1 MRSTN
6 LVVLFSSRSHPSMSL
21 CIFSYLQYSSTR
33 RSPAQLCMVA
43 RIASFVVK
51 LDLTDLGWQ
60 PLVFKQIGRD
70 DKWSLLDHPLH
81 DTCSCTDLCQIFSD
95 VIIFQDL
102 ACPIISYIETV
113 LYRLLSLFLSSE
125 TLPVKP
131 INWTNNR
138 NNKRSHKCAL
148 CICAGNSE
156 REEEEGFLWKCLLS
170 ANCGQQHK
178 VIF

>member
-33 RSPAQLCMVA
+33 KPPAQLCTVA

-156 REEEEGFLWKCLLS
+156 RRKRDFFGNVCCLLAVVNS
-170 ANCGQQHK
+170 TK
-178 VIF
+178 

>member
-6 LVVLFSSRSHPSMSL
+6 LVVLFSSRSHPNMSL
-21 CIFSYLQYSSTR
+21 CIFSYSQYSSTR
-33 RSPAQLCMVA
+33 KPPVQLCTVA

-156 REEEEGFLWKCLLS
+156 RRKRDFFGNVCCLLAVVNS
-170 ANCGQQHK
+170 TK
-178 VIF
+178 

>member
-6 LVVLFSSRSHPSMSL
+6 LVVLFSSRSHPNMSL

-33 RSPAQLCMVA
+33 KSPAQLCTVA

-95 VIIFQDL
+95 VVIFQDL

-113 LYRLLSLFLSSE
+113 LYRLLSLLLSSE

-138 NNKRSHKCAL
+138 NNKRSHKCGL

-156 REEEEGFLWKCLLS
+156 RRKRDFFGNVCCLLAVVNS
-170 ANCGQQHK
+170 TK
-178 VIF
+178 

>member
-33 RSPAQLCMVA
+33 KPPAQLCTVA

-95 VIIFQDL
+95 VVIFQDL

-138 NNKRSHKCAL
+138 NNKRSHKCGL

-156 REEEEGFLWKCLLS
+156 RRKRDFFGNVCCLLTVVNS
-170 ANCGQQHK
+170 TK
-178 VIF
+178 

>member
-33 RSPAQLCMVA
+33 KPPAQLCTVA

-113 LYRLLSLFLSSE
+113 LYRLLSLLLSSE

-138 NNKRSHKCAL
+138 NNKRSHKCGL

-156 REEEEGFLWKCLLS
+156 RRKRDFFGNVCCLLAVVNS
-170 ANCGQQHK
+170 TK
-178 VIF
+178 

>member
-33 RSPAQLCMVA
+33 KPPAQLCTVA

-156 REEEEGFLWKCLLS
+156 RRKRDFFGNVCCLLTVVNS
-170 ANCGQQHK
+170 TK
-178 VIF
+178 

>member
-33 RSPAQLCMVA
+33 KPPAQLCTVA

-95 VIIFQDL
+95 VVIFQDL

-113 LYRLLSLFLSSE
+113 LYRLLSLLLSSE

-138 NNKRSHKCAL
+138 NNKRSHKCGL

-156 REEEEGFLWKCLLS
+156 RRKRDFFGNVCCLLAVVNS
-170 ANCGQQHK
+170 TK
-178 VIF
+178 

>member
-33 RSPAQLCMVA
+33 KPPAQLCTVA

-138 NNKRSHKCAL
+138 NNKRSHKCGL

-156 REEEEGFLWKCLLS
+156 RRKRDFFGNVCCLLTVVNS
-170 ANCGQQHK
+170 TK
-178 VIF
+178 